1 MDIDKL
7 IAQKPQLHLD
17 ENGSPVDYSINVAVL
32 KALNNYLKPGMH
44 TLETGS
50 GHSTIVF
57 AMIGTNH
64 ISISPYA
71 DEQIRIKKYLEDNG
85 IGNST
90 KFLNGSSDV
99 ILATAPEIPAV
110 LDFVLID
117 GAHRFPFACIDFHYT
132 EQRIPVDGIFCLD
145 DVHMPSV
152 RILYKFLLKEKEW
165 ELVQKVKNTAFFKRV
180 LPTIIYA
187 DWQGQEMNSAFKK
200 LSALKGKISKP
211 IKKMLKMT
219 RS

>member
-1 MDIDKL
+1 MDIEQL
-7 IAQKPQLHLD
+7 ISEKPLLHSD
-17 ENGSPVDYSINVAVL
+17 ENGLPVDYSINVQVI
-32 KALNNYLKPGMH
+32 KALNGYLKPGMH

-57 AMIGTNH
+57 ANNGTHH

-71 DEQIRIKKYLEDNG
+71 DEQLRIKQYLDGKG
-85 IGNST
+85 IG
-90 KFLNGSSDV
+90 KEAIFLNGSSDQ
-99 ILATAPEIPAV
+99 ILPNAPEIPEV
-110 LDFVLID
+110 LDVVLID

-132 EQRIPVDGIFCLD
+132 EQKIPVGGIFILD

-152 RILYKFLLKEKEW
+152 RILYQFLMKEKEW

-180 LPTIIYA
+180 AITQIYS
-187 DWQGQEMNSAFKK
+187 DWQGQEMNSSFKK

-211 IKKMLKMT
+211 IKKLLK
-219 RS
+219 R

>member
-1 MDIDKL
+1 MDIEQL
-7 IAQKPQLHLD
+7 IAEKPLLHSD
-17 ENGSPVDYSINVAVL
+17 ENGLPVDYSINVQVL
-32 KALNNYLKPGMH
+32 KALNAYLKPGMH

-57 AMIGTNH
+57 ANIGTHH

-71 DEQIRIKKYLEDNG
+71 DEQLRIKQYLDGKG
-85 IGNST
+85 IG
-90 KFLNGSSDV
+90 KDAIFLNGSSDQ
-99 ILATAPEIPAV
+99 ILPNVPEIPAV
-110 LDFVLID
+110 LDVVLID

-132 EQRIPVDGIFCLD
+132 EQRIPVGGFFILD

-152 RILYKFLLKEKEW
+152 RILYQFLLKEKEW
-165 ELVQKVKNTAFFKRV
+165 ELVQRVKNTAFFKRIS
-180 LPTIIYA
+180 LTIIYS

-211 IKKMLKMT
+211 IKKLLK